1 MDAYHIAES
10 ACSYALDEYYVACR
24 KHGDAAP
31 ESRAA
36 LDAYMAA
43 ALAFAT
49 VILKEV
55 E

>member
-10 ACSYALDEYYVACR
+10 ACSITLDEYRMACR

-31 ESRAA
+31 ESQAA
-36 LDAYMAA
+36 LVAYMAA

-49 VILKEV
+49 LILAEG